1 MHKQTLVMLG
11 ILADAAAASS
21 SSSRVQLCD
30 VCSCH
35 GEELRRFDVANIPTT
50 LVGTLWQE
58 DRVPAD
64 YARLCNACAV
74 PCCVATKDGEACHRP
89 ILRHQE
95 VLWADTRKTLAAGVV
110 VSSQASWNGDRAQL
124 CHECAQPAKMAS
136 TIKRDTTLECSTTR
150 LGKVKC
156 CHTGKKALRCD
167 SFIPYYTKIRILTN
181 VDMAGERMG
190 RWGRSISEMWAS

>member
-1 MHKQTLVMLG
+1 MLPQHHHLPRG
-11 ILADAAAASS
+11 FSFVTSAAAMVKSFAASTS
-21 SSSRVQLCD
+21 PTSQLRWLERSD
-30 VCSCH
+30 
-35 GEELRRFDVANIPTT
+35 
-50 LVGTLWQE
+50 WQE
-58 DRVPAD
+58 DQVPAD
-64 YARLCNACAV
+64 YAWLCNACAV

-124 CHECAQPAKMAS
+124 CHECAQPAKVAS

-150 LGKVKC
+150 LGNVKC

-167 SFIPYYTKIRILTN
+167 SFIPYLAKIRILTN